1 MPILETRT
9 LHWPDEAA
17 CEAFARQ
24 LAAHAGLRDA
34 FIELHGPLGAG
45 KTVNL
50 PGSGLQ
56 SPGQVSSPLKAKPAG
71 TPTSGGHD
79 AGSGHKP
86 AVTQVIRD
94 GERITHIEVRCSC
107 GEVITLECG
116 Y

>member
-1 MPILETRT
+1 MASDFQPLMPGSPRPGSLPGGRVSG
-9 LHWPDEAA
+9 AA
-17 CEAFARQ
+17 D
-24 LAAHAGLRDA
+24 AAGR
-34 FIELHGPLGAG
+34 FTPLGAG

-71 TPTSGGHD
+71 TPTGGGHD
-79 AGSGHKP
+79 TGSGHKP

-94 GERITHIEVRCSC
+94 GDRITHIEVRCSC
-107 GEVITLECG
+107 GEAITLECG

>member
-1 MPILETRT
+1 MASDFQPLVPGSSRPGS
-9 LHWPDEAA
+9 LSGGRVSGAA
-17 CEAFARQ
+17 D
-24 LAAHAGLRDA
+24 AAGR
-34 FIELHGPLGAG
+34 FTPLGAG

-71 TPTSGGHD
+71 TPMSGGHD